1 MKIIIYIL
9 AVLYLLGVLVATFS
23 YNYLRF
29 EGKFWKSLYCTS
41 LIFIPMGVLV
51 IPIVVG
57 ILLGQKM
64 FGIVSEDDE
73 ENNQ

>member
-1 MKIIIYIL
+1 MEIIIYIL

-29 EGKFWKSLYCTS
+29 EGKFWKSLYGTL
-41 LIFIPMGVLV
+41 LIFIPMGVVV

-57 ILLGQKM
+57 ILVGKEM
-64 FGIVSEDDE
+64 FGIVSEEDE
-73 ENNQ
+73 EDN